1 MGAGRL
7 FTQEGSFRDARWSR
21 GAEAG
26 GGGGGGRERRGQ
38 GGCAGAAHW
47 LRSQPIGAAAA
58 AQQQPAFR
66 RLAAFQG
73 VSAFGAHGLSES

>member
-1 MGAGRL
+1 MTLAGVAGRK
-7 FTQEGSFRDARWSR
+7 RAVD
-21 GAEAG
+21 
-26 GGGGGGRERRGQ
+26 GGRGRRGL

-73 VSAFGAHGLSES
+73 VSAFGAHGLSEG